1 MSTEVPKRSRLK
13 KILLI
18 SAGAILALV
27 IIGVLLLPTIASSL
41 APGIIESQAAKAIKG
56 TVKVKGVSVSWS
68 GPTTI
73 ESMEVLDDTGK
84 TVATVRAQSSLGILS
99 ALGSLQDLGTLTL
112 SGKADI
118 ISQTLADGRSTS
130 NLMRAVE
137 PRPQPTAAAAPSTS
151 GSSGAPQI
159 KAQIDITSIDI
170 SFTQLDAKGAEVAK
184 GQIAGVKGSVA
195 IDTLKASAAT
205 GTLDAKLGA
214 SVISGGTT
222 SPLTATA
229 KVSDFISPA
238 GAFQLSL
245 AKLDIAADA
254 QKLPVALVDALSGTP
269 GLLTDALGDTASLK
283 LMAKGSL
290 SNLNADLSLQSA
302 NTTADAG
309 LSIVDSRLTLTRP
322 GAVDIASTRFLSRLP
337 QAQKALA
344 DAGASIEAFPN
355 VKLAITELRVKL
367 PDASGAIDLRSSAI
381 TATVLIG
388 PASAR
393 VRMPEAGTAAS
404 AAASSP
410 ARLVQT
416 TPVDIRITSTD
427 LASAVA
433 LAMQPVQIRIDSG
446 DAGELTFNATAQGLA
461 TAAGA
466 PRAVPGSLNADAVVR
481 SLDLRLIQ
489 PFIAAAS
496 LPVDLIRDAGPRAE
510 VTLNVRTI
518 EGQPGVINST
528 LAVTADRMNINADL
542 RITETSIESPTGA
555 TIRVSALAP
564 IINSALNTPVTNA
577 APSSS
582 GAPAAQTVR
591 VSGSGPLDI
600 NAKFKAARPFALD
613 TLDITAQAQI
623 GAMTID
629 LERPN
634 LPAERFELRASTLA
648 IVGSPKSEPRLTLD
662 SSIGTRAGDALIK
675 GDLTLRGVSAP
686 SNNTPADPAIY
697 ALGTRRVVG
706 NISITD
712 LPTALVSAFM
722 PAAPGKPD
730 LASLLRDSIGPQVNI
745 TAAFRTDAKNQVA
758 ELAVRSPKL
767 TVDSGATLAPQ
778 RVLIAETVTT
788 LRADDVTV
796 GALAT
801 YLDLAPPGAER
812 PRMAQPSTL
821 RLAVGAV
828 TIPTTGAGLNFAGA
842 GDAMATI
849 SISTD
854 SPLIVRA
861 LPLGEGR
868 TFDGG
873 LANVRANV
881 AMPVAALGATGA
893 RAATGPRIKAT
904 AGADLIEAG
913 ANTSP
918 VASFTAELDTDSA
931 FGDMRAKA
939 QVKGLDTARADQL
952 LNQPGIVSGALGKL
966 AEFEL
971 TATPAAAP
979 APGATPSLDI
989 ALAIRSDRL
998 VTTPIRITQGPD
1010 RFELAQPIDL
1020 TWTID
1025 PAFANATFLAP
1036 KASTPGAAPA
1046 ARNPP
1051 RSAAAP
1057 ATGDGST
1064 MTLIEPVAIKARMAR
1079 LALSRAASSSDAN
1092 AGPFKSGI
1100 FAIDLSM
1107 EIPSLKL
1114 ETRQPGAPAAERI
1127 SLGAITGSVKSES
1140 ANTLGVA
1147 LRVASVDGSPTPISV
1162 DAKLANYTSA
1172 GGAID
1177 LARATINADVS
1188 APSVPT
1194 AFIDKLASSGR
1205 QLTDLLGTQMSLN
1218 VKARDFAPSGGLGA
1232 GEGSLNAKFVS
1243 VKPQAPNAAA
1253 ASPGAPA
1260 DRTNPRQPTQAA
1272 STQPTLE
1279 QQALLE
1285 IAGPV
1290 RNGALR
1296 VQSTAP
1302 LNISLAQ
1309 FDFGSDTK
1317 VLGMLPLFAK
1327 VRKEA
1332 GSSLTPTGILP
1343 GAPNAPRPA
1352 GLNTPG
1358 QPAAAAPVIDRPLS
1372 ITSRDLV
1379 LPTDGDISKLNGVL
1393 RVDPGRIDYIFK
1405 RQLGQ
1410 FLDSTIFTARGADQL
1425 PIPAFDITIV
1435 SGIATYQDVTLP
1447 IRNFT
1452 FKTEGRV
1459 DLITSTIDAVIYIP
1473 NVAASQSLMSKL
1485 NADLGSGFGRVLP
1498 DVITEGTMV
1507 PIRARGPMSD
1517 PEYSLDVELFFKN
1530 FGKQLNP
1537 AKLIDNIGKGIG
1549 DLFNRDKDKK

>member
-1 MSTEVPKRSRLK
+1 MSTEVPKRSRVK

-18 SAGAILALV
+18 SAGALLALV

-41 APGIIESQAAKAIKG
+41 APGIIESQAAKAMKG

-73 ESMEVLDDTGK
+73 ESLEVLDDAGK

-112 SGKADI
+112 SGKAEI
-118 ISQTLADGRSTS
+118 LSQTLADGGSTC

-137 PRPQPTAAAAPSTS
+137 ARPQPATPVSSSSA
-151 GSSGAPQI
+151 SSGAPQI
-159 KAQIDITSIDI
+159 KAQIDITSIDVA
-170 SFTQLDAKGAEVAK
+170 FTQLDAKGAEVAK
-184 GQIAGVKGSVA
+184 GQIAGMKGSVA

-205 GTLDAKLGA
+205 GSLDAKLSA
-214 SVISGGTT
+214 SVISSGAT
-222 SPLTATA
+222 SPLTIAA

-238 GAFQLSL
+238 GAFQFSL
-245 AKLDIAADA
+245 AKLDVAADA
-254 QKLPVALVDALSGTP
+254 QKLPVALVDAFSGTP

-322 GAVDIASTRFLSRLP
+322 AAVDLASTRFLSRLP
-337 QAQKALA
+337 QAQKALS
-344 DAGASIEAFPN
+344 DAGASIEAFPSA
-355 VKLAITELRVKL
+355 KLSVTDLRVKL
-367 PDASGAIDLRSSAI
+367 PGPGGAIDLRSSAI
-381 TATVLIG
+381 TANVLIG

-393 VRMPEAGTAAS
+393 VRMPEAGSGASTAAS
-404 AAASSP
+404 VP
-410 ARLVQT
+410 TRLVQT

-433 LAMQPVQIRIDSG
+433 LAMQPVQIRIDSS
-446 DAGELTFNATAQGLA
+446 DAGEITLNATAQSLA
-461 TAAGA
+461 TDTGA

-481 SLDLRLIQ
+481 SLDLRLVQ
-489 PFIAAAS
+489 PFIAAAN

-510 VTLNVRTI
+510 ITLNVRTI

-528 LAVTADRMNINADL
+528 LALNAERMNINADL

-564 IINSALNTPVTNA
+564 IINSALNPPDTIAAASNSAATSAA
-577 APSSS
+577 AP
-582 GAPAAQTVR
+582 PAAQTVR

-600 NAKFKAARPFALD
+600 SAKFKAARPFALD
-613 TLDITAQAQI
+613 TLDLTAQAKI

-629 LERPN
+629 VERPN
-634 LPAERFELRASTLA
+634 LPAERFDLRPSTFA
-648 IVGSPKSEPRLTLD
+648 IVGAPKSDPRVTLD

-675 GDLTLRGVSAP
+675 ADLTLRGVSPP
-686 SNNTPADPAIY
+686 SNNAPAEPAIY

-730 LASLLRDSIGPQVNI
+730 LASLLRDSVGPQVNI

-778 RVLIAETVTT
+778 RVSIAETVAT

-796 GALAT
+796 GALTT
-801 YLDLAPPGAER
+801 YLDLAPSGSDR

-821 RLAVGAV
+821 RLAVSAV
-828 TIPTTGAGLNFAGA
+828 TIPTNDAGLNFAGA
-842 GDAMATI
+842 GDAVATVA
-849 SISTD
+849 ISTD
-854 SPLIVRA
+854 SPLIIRA

-881 AMPVAALGATGA
+881 AMPVAAIGAAGA
-893 RAATGPRIKAT
+893 RGSASPRVKAT
-904 AGADLIEAG
+904 AGADLVQTG

-918 VASFTAELDTDSA
+918 VASFTAELDSDAA
-931 FGDMRAKA
+931 FGDLRAKA
-939 QVKGLDTARADQL
+939 QIKGLDTARADQL
-952 LNQPGIVSGALGKL
+952 LNQPGVVSGALGKL

-971 TATPAAAP
+971 TASPATTSTPNAP
-979 APGATPSLDI
+979 ASLDI

-998 VTTPIRITQGPD
+998 VTTPIRITQGAD

-1036 KASTPGAAPA
+1036 KRPAPNTQAS
-1046 ARNPP
+1046 
-1051 RSAAAP
+1051 
-1057 ATGDGST
+1057 ATMSLVD
-1064 MTLIEPVAIKARMAR
+1064 PVVIKARMAR
-1079 LALSRAASSSDAN
+1079 LALSRADTAADST

-1127 SLGAITGSVKSES
+1127 SLSTITGSVKSEGAS
-1140 ANTLGVA
+1140 VLSTA

-1194 AFIDKLASSGR
+1194 ALIDKLASSGR
-1205 QLTDLLGTQMSLN
+1205 QLSDLLGTQMSLN
-1218 VKARDFAPSGGLGA
+1218 VKARDFAPSGGLGV

-1243 VKPQAPNAAA
+1243 VKPQTPAAA
-1253 ASPGAPA
+1253 PENPGAPA
-1260 DRTNPRQPTQAA
+1260 NRNNPRQPAQAGA
-1272 STQPTLE
+1272 AQPTLE

-1290 RNGALR
+1290 RSGTLR

-1332 GSSLTPTGILP
+1332 GSSLTPT
-1343 GAPNAPRPA
+1343 RPA
-1352 GLNTPG
+1352 GLSTPG
-1358 QPAAAAPVIDRPLS
+1358 QPAAVTPPVIDRPLS

-1379 LPTDGDISKLNGVL
+1379 LPTDGDVSKLNGVL

-1410 FLDSTIFTARGADQL
+1410 YLDSTIFTAPGNDQL

-1435 SGIATYQDVTLP
+1435 NGIATYQDVSLP

-1452 FKTEGRV
+1452 FKAEGRV
-1459 DLITSTIDAVIYIP
+1459 DLVTSTIDAVIYIP
-1473 NVAASQSLMSKL
+1473 TVAASQSLMSKL
-1485 NADLGSGFGRVLP
+1485 NADLGSGFGRILP
-1498 DVITEGTMV
+1498 DVISEGTMV